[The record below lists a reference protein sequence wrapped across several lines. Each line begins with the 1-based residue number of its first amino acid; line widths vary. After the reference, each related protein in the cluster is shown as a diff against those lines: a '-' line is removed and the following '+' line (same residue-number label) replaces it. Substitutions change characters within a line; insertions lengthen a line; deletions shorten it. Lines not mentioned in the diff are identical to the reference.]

1 MRLVQRVRWQV
12 TIAAAMVVGLG
23 AFSARAVERNG
34 APAERDAQAQ
44 ADRIKR
50 GDYLV
55 NTMGCNDCHTPL
67 KMGPN
72 GPEPDMSLFLSG
84 HPAAVK
90 LPPPPKPTE
99 AWIASIN
106 ATGTAY
112 AGPWGI
118 SYTQNLTPD
127 PETGVAGS
135 YTEEQF
141 IMTIREGKKQGR
153 GRAILPP
160 MPWPVIRNLTD
171 DDLKA
176 IYAYLKTIKPIKNRV
191 PDPVIAEMK

>member
-1 MRLVQRVRWQV
+1 MRMVFLAGALVL
-12 TIAAAMVVGLG
+12 TT
-23 AFSARAVERNG
+23 FTARANEGQQQR
-34 APAERDAQAQ
+34 PMSQAEMV
-44 ADRIKR
+44 KR

-55 NTMGCNDCHTPL
+55 NTMGCTDCHTPL

-72 GPEPDMSLFLSG
+72 GPEPDTDRFLSG
-84 HPAAVK
+84 HPATEK
-90 LPPPPKPTE
+90 LPPPPAPN
-99 AWIASIN
+99 ASWIASVS
-106 ATGTAY
+106 ATGTAW

-127 PETGVAGS
+127 PETGVSGS

-171 DDLKA
+171 QDLKA
-176 IYAYLKTIKPIKNRV
+176 IFAYLKTLKPIKNRV

>member
-1 MRLVQRVRWQV
+1 MRMMTKVRVAGAV
-12 TIAAAMVVGLG
+12 ALAAGVGLA
-23 AFSARAVERNG
+23 AFTATASARE
-34 APAERDAQAQ
+34 PHMTQ
-44 ADRIKR
+44 ADKVKR

-55 NTMGCNDCHTPL
+55 NTMGCSDCHTPV

-72 GPEPDMSLFLSG
+72 GPEPDMDRFLSG
-84 HPAAVK
+84 HPSTEK
-90 LPPPPKPTE
+90 LPPPPPPSGP
-99 AWIASIN
+99 WIATVSN
-106 ATGTAY
+106 TFTAW
-112 AGPWGI
+112 AGPWGV

-127 PETGVAGS
+127 PETGVTGT
-135 YTEEQF
+135 YTEDQF

-160 MPWPVIRNLTD
+160 MPWQVIRNLTD

-176 IYAYLKTIKPIKNRV
+176 IYAYLKTVKPVKNRV